1 MSLLTDVINAK
12 ADSPAYNQLY
22 FPVYGITKLWP
33 RAAA

>member
-22 FPVYGITKLWP
+22 FPVYGITKLSP